1 MSQSLTFDLVSKQLC
16 IGLIPDLQFNL
27 NFQRQSA
34 GNLILR
40 DCLHESNERRINVKG
55 THSESANI

>member
-16 IGLIPDLQFNL
+16 IGLIPDLQFDL
-27 NFQRQSA
+27 SA